1 MLSSDDDDDDDD
13 DDDGGG
19 GTDAGD
25 DSGAGTGVSLLV
37 LLETRMLVVAVV
49 VAVLVAV
56 LGEFTLLTCA
66 LIFCV
71 ETRADVGPN
80 LNATEDCRCC
90 CLMDGAVPILEG
102 GLKALRSEEVFCL

>member
-25 DSGAGTGVSLLV
+25 GSGAGTGVSLLV

-49 VAVLVAV
+49 VAVL
-56 LGEFTLLTCA
+56 GEFTLLTCA

-71 ETRADVGPN
+71 ETRTDVGPN
-80 LNATEDCRCC
+80 FNATEDCRCC